1 MYAFGREYRHPNNIM
16 PERPLSAVF
25 AVNKASE
32 NSLRETFQELQ
43 NIGIPAHGVR
53 CLQRVSKDRLGITF
67 GRK

>member
-1 MYAFGREYRHPNNIM
+1 M